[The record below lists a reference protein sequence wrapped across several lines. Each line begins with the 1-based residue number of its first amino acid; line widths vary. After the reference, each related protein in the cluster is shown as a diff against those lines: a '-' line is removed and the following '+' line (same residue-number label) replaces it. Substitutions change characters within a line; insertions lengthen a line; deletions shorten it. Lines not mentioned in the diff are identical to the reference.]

1 MNERRLDEAI
11 AETARMEAVG
21 PVARRIDRAERKSSR
36 GLRAAVA
43 ITVLGLLLNFL
54 WNGWNMIDIAQ
65 NEARVA
71 LSEQGLES
79 LRSANEELR
88 RQGLPEIPEPQDG
101 EPFDAD
107 ALAAAAAAI
116 LKDDIKNDPTFQGPQ
131 GDTGPSGPPGSP
143 CVPEVPGCTGPIGP
157 SGLDGS
163 QGQQGPKGEK
173 GDPGE
178 KGDMGEPCP
187 PELLA
192 CRGPQG
198 EPGQT
203 GPAGPPGPVCPPGWY
218 PETLTLVTTSGPR
231 EAMVC
236 IQDQE

>member
-21 PVARRIDRAERKSSR
+21 PVARRVDRVERKSSR

-43 ITVLGLLLNFL
+43 ITILGLLINFL
-54 WNGWNMIDIAQ
+54 WSGWNSKDIAA

-88 RQGLPEIPEPQDG
+88 RQGLPEIPEPKPG

-116 LKDDIKNDPTFQGPQ
+116 LKDDIKDDPSFRGPQ
-131 GDTGPSGPPGSP
+131 GDSGPSGPPGQP
-143 CVPEVPGCTGPIGP
+143 CVPEVAGCAGPPGP
-157 SGLDGS
+157 SGLEGS
-163 QGQQGPKGEK
+163 QGQQGPKG
-173 GDPGE
+173 DPGE
-178 KGDMGEPCP
+178 KGEMGEPCSP
-187 PELLA
+187 DLLA

-198 EPGQT
+198 EPGLP
-203 GPAGPPGPVCPPGWY
+203 GLPGPVCPAGWY
-218 PETLTLVTTSGPR
+218 PERMIVLTTDGPR
-231 EAMVC
+231 DAMLCV
-236 IQDQE
+236 QDQE

>member
-1 MNERRLDEAI
+1 MKERSLDDVI

-21 PVARRIDRAERKSSR
+21 PVTRRVDRAERKSSR

-43 ITVLGLLLNFL
+43 ITILGLLINFL
-54 WNGWNMIDIAQ
+54 WSGWNSQDIAA

-71 LSEQGLES
+71 LSEQGLNS

-88 RQGLPEIPEPQDG
+88 RQGLPEIPEPEPG

-116 LKDDIKNDPTFQGPQ
+116 LKEDIRDDPTFRGPKGEPGDPCDSNQVGCQGPPGGPGMPGEG
-131 GDTGPSGPPGSP
+131 GDTGPPGKDGQEGPQGQEGPMGPPCSP
-143 CVPEVPGCTGPIGP
+143 DLE
-157 SGLDGS
+157 
-163 QGQQGPKGEK
+163 
-173 GDPGE
+173 
-178 KGDMGEPCP
+178 
-187 PELLA
+187 A

-198 EPGQT
+198 EPGQS
-203 GPAGPPGPVCPPGWY
+203 GPPGPVCPIGWY
-218 PETLTLVTTSGPR
+218 PERMIVLTTTGPR
-231 EAMVC
+231 DAMLC

>member
-1 MNERRLDEAI
+1 MNERSLDDAI

-21 PVARRIDRAERKSSR
+21 PVSRRVDRAERRSSR

-43 ITVLGLLLNFL
+43 ITILGLLINFL
-54 WNGWNMIDIAQ
+54 WSGWNATNIAQ
-65 NEARVA
+65 NEARLA

-88 RQGLPEIPEPQDG
+88 RQGLPEIPEPEPG

-116 LKDDIKNDPTFQGPQ
+116 LKDDISNDPQFKGPE
-131 GDTGPSGPPGSP
+131 GDTGPSGAPGAP
-143 CVPEVPGCTGPIGP
+143 CVPEVPGCTGPPGP
-157 SGLDGS
+157 GGQDGS
-163 QGQQGPKGEK
+163 QGQQGPKGDE
-173 GDPGE
+173 GDQGE
-178 KGDMGEPCP
+178 MGEPCSP
-187 PELLA
+187 DLEA

-203 GPAGPPGPVCPPGWY
+203 GPSGPPGPVCPPGWY
-218 PETLTLVTTSGPR
+218 PEVVMLVTTEGPR